1 VRDIGLLAIQGVYP
15 TAKNLQDSNWVRE
28 AAARPDLVTKAYS
41 LLQNH
46 SFLHSLGINKK
57 MLGVACS
64 LLNDPSMY
72 EKLVFRIDIPHETKE
87 MAWWHQ
93 DNHYVE
99 GLVNDITIWFPL
111 FDTRIEQ
118 GPISVMPGSHQMGSI
133 QHEQQFGKKRIPRGI
148 YDREIRIMEIN
159 AGDALVFDG
168 CLLHSS
174 NVNFSH
180 EIRYS
185 VQMRYTQQKRVT
197 ENMGSLLRR
206 ESVVDA

>member
-1 VRDIGLLAIQGVYP
+1 MNSWRHFNRVRDIGLLAIQGVYP

-46 SFLHSLGINKK
+46 SFLHSLGLNKK

-72 EKLVFRIDIPHETKE
+72 EKSVFRIDIPHETKE

-93 DNHYVE
+93 DNHYVQ

-133 QHEQQFGKKRIPRGI
+133 QHEQQFGKKRIPR
-148 YDREIRIMEIN
+148 
-159 AGDALVFDG
+159 
-168 CLLHSS
+168 
-174 NVNFSH
+174 
-180 EIRYS
+180 
-185 VQMRYTQQKRVT
+185 
-197 ENMGSLLRR
+197 
-206 ESVVDA
+206 